1 MTLKSIIKLFIPPVF
16 YKLKQELFS
25 KKRKFI
31 STIHHINNVKDE
43 LVIIGNGPSLNDTIH
58 YHLTKAEKFDWMVVN
73 NFCNTDLFHQI
84 KPKFYVIADPSNL
97 GKLENLSD
105 LLREETIK
113 FTEGIK
119 SATWKM
125 SLILPD
131 FAIDG
136 YLVQQVKLTKNIDI
150 FYYNTKNFAKN
161 KSKFSDLENNL
172 IAPPAQT
179 VLNTCVYLG
188 LVLNFKKIYIHGM
201 DMSWH
206 EDLEL
211 DQKTN
216 ILYIKDR
223 HFYGTKR
230 RPAILDVN
238 GVKSA
243 KVHEYLMCSVRALES
258 FWQLREYA
266 DYKKVQI
273 INMSPHSWVDAFD
286 RIEYDKK

>member
-1 MTLKSIIKLFIPPVF
+1 MTIKSIIKLFIPPVF
-16 YKLKQELFS
+16 YKLKQEVSS

-31 STIHHINNVKDE
+31 STIHDIHINNGE
-43 LVIIGNGPSLNDTIH
+43 LIILGNGPSLRDTIQ
-58 YHLTKAEKFDWMVVN
+58 YHLKKSENFDWMVVN
-73 NFCNTDLFHQI
+73 NFCNTELYYQI
-84 KPKFYVIADPSNL
+84 KPKFYVIADPTNL

-105 LLREETIK
+105 LLREETIQ

-119 SATWKM
+119 SATWEM
-125 SLILPD
+125 NLIVPD
-131 FAIDG
+131 FAADC
-136 YLVQQVKLTKNIDI
+136 YLIQQVKLIDNIKI
-150 FYYNTKNFAKN
+150 FYYNTNNFSSN
-161 KSKFSDLENNL
+161 KSKFADLDNNL

-179 VLNTCVYLG
+179 VLNTCIYLG
-188 LVLNFKKIYIHGM
+188 LFLNFKKIYVHGM